1 MRSVNIAE
9 LKNRLSAYITFAQA
23 GEEVII
29 RDRNRPV
36 AKLVP
41 FVAEGLSEEVMELVA
56 KGLMTLPEKPMDW
69 DAFSRMPLAKPKR
82 GASLTRALLEEREES
97 R

>member
-9 LKNRLSAYITFAQA
+9 LKNRLSAYITFAKA

-41 FVAEGLSEEVMELVA
+41 FVVEGLSEDDMELVA
-56 KGLMTLPEKPMDW
+56 KGLMKLPEKPMDW
-69 DAFSRMPLAKPKR
+69 DALDRMPLAKLKR
-82 GASLTRALLEEREES
+82 GSAVQALLDEREES

>member
-9 LKNRLSAYITFAQA
+9 LNNRLSAYITFARA

-41 FVAEGLSEEVMELVA
+41 FIAEGLSADDMELVA
-56 KGLMTLPEKPMDW
+56 KGLMKLPEKPMDW
-69 DAFSRMPLAKPKR
+69 EAFSRLPLPRARR

>member
-9 LKNRLSAYITFAQA
+9 LKNRLSAYITFAKA

-41 FVAEGLSEEVMELVA
+41 FVAEG
-56 KGLMTLPEKPMDW
+56 
-69 DAFSRMPLAKPKR
+69 
-82 GASLTRALLEEREES
+82 
-97 R
+97 

>member
-9 LKNRLSAYITFAQA
+9 LKNRLSAYITFARA

-41 FVAEGLSEEVMELVA
+41 FVTEGLSPDDMELVA
-56 KGLMTLPEKPMDW
+56 KGLMKLPERPMDW
-69 DAFSRMPLAKPKR
+69 EAFSRLPLPRARR

>member
-1 MRSVNIAE
+1 MRSVNVAE
-9 LKNRLSAYITFAQA
+9 LKNRLSTYITFAKA

-41 FVAEGLSEEVMELVA
+41 FVAIDATEEELALVA
-56 KGLMTLPEKPMDW
+56 DGIMLLPERPFDIDELWKMPMP
-69 DAFSRMPLAKPKR
+69 RGKR
-82 GASLTRALLEEREES
+82 GSSAVAALLAEREES

>member
-9 LKNRLSAYITFAQA
+9 LKNRLSAYITFAKA

-41 FVAEGLSEEVMELVA
+41 FVAEGLSEEDMELVA
-56 KGLMTLPEKPMDW
+56 KGLMRLPEKPMDW
-69 DAFSRMPLAKPKR
+69 EAFSKLPLAKLKR
-82 GASLTRALLEEREES
+82 GGSAIQALLDEREES

>member
-9 LKNRLSAYITFAQA
+9 LKNRLSAYITFAKA

-41 FVAEGLSEEVMELVA
+41 FVAEGLSEEDMELVA
-56 KGLMTLPEKPMDW
+56 KGLMKLPEKPMDW
-69 DAFSRMPLAKPKR
+69 DAFCKMPLARARR
-82 GASLTRALLEEREES
+82 GASLTRALLEEREEG

>member
-9 LKNRLSAYITFAQA
+9 LKNRLSAYITFAKA

-41 FVAEGLSEEVMELVA
+41 FVVEGLSEDDMELVA
-56 KGLMTLPEKPMDW
+56 KGLMKLPEKPMDW
-69 DAFSRMPLAKPKR
+69 DAFSRLPIPKARR